1 VDELEGA
8 FTWILGG
15 GIVLAAAAL
24 CLLLGA
30 LLRAALGG
38 GIDRLEPM
46 PPGFMRH
53 AAEVAARIRAHHRA
67 RREDAAWR
75 GLTPAI

>member
-1 VDELEGA
+1 MDELDGA

-15 GIVLAAAAL
+15 STVLAATAL
-24 CLLLGA
+24 CLVLGA

-46 PPGFMRH
+46 PPDFMRH

-67 RREDAAWR
+67 RTEDAASR
-75 GLTPAI
+75 RLTPAI